1 LQRIVPEARIL
12 VAHGQMPPQELAET
26 MQAFEQGEADILLC
40 TTIIESG
47 IDIPKANTIIID
59 RADRFG
65 LADLY
70 QLRGR
75 VGRSSV
81 KGFAYLLLPPDG
93 MMDSDARRRLQA
105 LRRHSGLGSG
115 YAIAMRDLEI
125 RGSGNLLG
133 AAQSGHIAAIG
144 FGLYCQL
151 LRRTVARLKGE
162 TVPNL
167 VDVELAFDF
176 LDASPGSDAANAASI
191 PFDYVEDEAQRM
203 SVYRRIAEAIS
214 PQELKLLT
222 KELADR
228 YGALPIAAQRTFRL
242 AQLRMLAAEK
252 ALAKVEVVNNQ
263 LNCFAKLNHAP
274 VRHYTHLP
282 LPVESPDQRLNRLE
296 RILKTM

>member
-1 LQRIVPEARIL
+1 MPAR
-12 VAHGQMPPQELAET
+12 ELAET
-26 MQAFEQGEADILLC
+26 MQQFERGEADILLS

-47 IDIPKANTIIID
+47 IDIPRANTILID

-93 MMDSDARRRLQA
+93 YVDSDGRKRLQA
-105 LRRHSGLGSG
+105 LRRHSGLGAG

-162 TVPNL
+162 RIPNL
-167 VDVELAFDF
+167 VDVEIAFDF
-176 LDASPGSDAANAASI
+176 LDASPGSEGDNAAAI
-191 PFDYVEDEAQRM
+191 PYDYVEDDAQRM
-203 SVYRRIAEAIS
+203 NVYRRIAEAINEG
-214 PQELKLLT
+214 ELKTL
-222 KELADR
+222 KAELADR
-228 YGALPIAAQRTFRL
+228 YGPLPQAAQRAFKL
-242 AQLRMLAAEK
+242 ASLRMLAAEK
-252 ALAKVEVVNNQ
+252 SLAKVEVTEDF
-263 LNCFAKLNHAP
+263 LFCYAKLNHAP
-274 VRHYTHLP
+274 VRNYTHLS
-282 LPVESPDQRLNRLE
+282 LPIEDPDRRLSRL
-296 RILKTM
+296 RKIINSI

>member
-1 LQRIVPEARIL
+1 
-12 VAHGQMPPQELAET
+12 
-26 MQAFEQGEADILLC
+26 
-40 TTIIESG
+40 
-47 IDIPKANTIIID
+47 
-59 RADRFG
+59 
-65 LADLY
+65 
-70 QLRGR
+70 
-75 VGRSSV
+75 
-81 KGFAYLLLPPDG
+81 
-93 MMDSDARRRLQA
+93 
-105 LRRHSGLGSG
+105 
-115 YAIAMRDLEI
+115 MRDLEI

-176 LDASPGSDAANAASI
+176 LDASPGSDADNAASI
-191 PFDYVEDEAQRM
+191 PYDYVEDEPQRM